1 MFRSIST
8 DSWKSISLLG
18 SPAAM
23 AGLCLAVMVVLLM
36 QQRWRSALA
45 CLLIDGGGG
54 LLNVVLKELVHRPR
68 PPGAE
73 LVLGS
78 HSWSFPSGHAMGATI
93 GYGTLTLLVWL
104 VWPISLPM
112 RWIVLVGAITMILAI
127 GVSRVALGV
136 HYPGDVAGGWLIGLG
151 CLGVGAAVLRRAVV
165 ADASEVA
172 RGA

>member
-1 MFRSIST
+1 MLRSIST
-8 DSWKSISLLG
+8 DDWKFVSLLG
-18 SPAAM
+18 GPAAM
-23 AGLCLAVMVVLLM
+23 AGLCLVLIVVLLL

-45 CLLIDGGGG
+45 CLLIDAGGG

-93 GYGTLTLLVWL
+93 GYGTLTLVVWL
-104 VWPISLPM
+104 VWSLARPI
-112 RWIVLVGAITMILAI
+112 RWVVLVGAVTAVLAI

-136 HYPGDVAGGWLIGLG
+136 HYPGDVAGGWVIGLG
-151 CLGVGAAVLRRAVV
+151 CLGVGTALLRRAVV
-165 ADASEVA
+165 ADATEVA
-172 RGA
+172 RSA